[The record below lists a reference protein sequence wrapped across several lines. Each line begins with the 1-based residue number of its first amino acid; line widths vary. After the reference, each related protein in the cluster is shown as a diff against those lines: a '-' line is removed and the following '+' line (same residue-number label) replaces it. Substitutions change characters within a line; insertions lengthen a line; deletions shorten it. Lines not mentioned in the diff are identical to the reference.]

1 MILMLITV
9 IHIFVIFP
17 YLLMSRSGSRW
28 LSFSGASLD
37 GLDLEHDTLSVIK
50 VIRVVVVVLVIIFNF
65 FTTGWTLSL
74 SLEEVLGGDLRG
86 VWWSHD
92 LL

>member
-9 IHIFVIFP
+9 IHLFVIFH
-17 YLLMSRSGSRW
+17 YLLMRCCGSRW

-37 GLDLEHDTLSVIK
+37 GLDLEHDTLSVVK
-50 VIRVVVVVLVIIFNF
+50 VIHVVVVVLVIIFNF

-74 SLEEVLGGDLRG
+74 SLEEVLGGDLGG
-86 VWWSHD
+86 VWRGHD